1 MQSDGAPARR
11 RRTGHADFERL
22 HRRDLE
28 VLGWVCEQYVA
39 RLDQVE
45 VLLAEGP
52 RACAQMVGRLC
63 EVGFA
68 RTQSYLVGEAEWLLP
83 TQRGLRVCGLVCRP
97 RIPAVGRLAHIA
109 AINDVRLHIERRA
122 PRVLW
127 VSERQL
133 LMEHPKTVHVPDG
146 VAVFEERR
154 VAIEVELTLKRPFR
168 VRAILADLEGR
179 YDGVLYYC
187 ARATHPQ
194 LSGLVQSGAFPALG
208 VRELPGPEV
217 SVGVGSRGSVDGG
230 AHGPAD
236 GGAPD
241 RALGRR
247 GGEQ

>member
-1 MQSDGAPARR
+1 MQSDEVPAGR
-11 RRTGHADFERL
+11 RRTGRADFERL

-45 VLLAEGP
+45 ALLGEGP
-52 RACAQMVGRLC
+52 QVCALMVGRLC
-63 EVGFA
+63 GVGFA
-68 RTQSYLVGEAEWLLP
+68 RVQSYLVGEAQWLLP

-122 PRVLW
+122 PDVLW

-133 LMEHPKTVHVPDG
+133 LMEHAKTVHVPDG

-154 VAIEVELTLKRPFR
+154 VAVEVELTLKRPFR
-168 VRAILADLEGR
+168 VRAIVADLEGR

-187 ARATHPQ
+187 ARATFPQ

-208 VRELPGPEV
+208 VRELPDSAAGGAQTPAGGE
-217 SVGVGSRGSVDGG
+217 GSVASGEQPSAAG
-230 AHGPAD
+230 E
-236 GGAPD
+236 
-241 RALGRR
+241 R
-247 GGEQ
+247 GGGR